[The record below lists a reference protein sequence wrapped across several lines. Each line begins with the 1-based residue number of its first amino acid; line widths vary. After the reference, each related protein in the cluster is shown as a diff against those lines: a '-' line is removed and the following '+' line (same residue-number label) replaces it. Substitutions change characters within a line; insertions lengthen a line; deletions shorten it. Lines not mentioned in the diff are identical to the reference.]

1 MIIQE
6 LRNETWQFIHTVSSN
21 KRFTSKPLESAKV
34 LYRRTLR
41 ELGYSENYIEE
52 NCQRIENLM
61 KQKSDSVQAPLLH
74 LQEKAV
80 NVWLIET
87 LKKRLQNYLID
98 EKDLDIPSALYIVS
112 QYVSLN
118 GREMIQKY
126 AHPKEQ
132 IA

>member
-6 LRNETWQFIHTVSSN
+6 LRNETWRFIQSVSDNRHFVSD
-21 KRFTSKPLESAKV
+21 PLETAKV
-34 LYRRTLR
+34 LYRKNMR
-41 ELGYSENYIEE
+41 ELGYTEDYIEE
-52 NCQRIENLM
+52 NCRRIENLM
-61 KQKSDSVQAPLLH
+61 NHKPDSVQAPLLH

-87 LKKRLQNYLID
+87 LKNYLIS

-126 AHPKEQ
+126 ARPREQ
-132 IA
+132 TA